1 MECAS
6 IPRTESHPLR
16 ARARSEG
23 LLNFLRGQKLLTAE
37 IAEKLPQG
45 AQRKA
50 RREKLAEIAEK
61 PSEKLQRRSL
71 ALERD
76 LLCVLRGL
84 SPRPLRLKALGAW
97 LLIVV
102 DDTADALFENHD
114 VKVDEQPDLKVQ
126 QAQVRK

>member
-1 MECAS
+1 LECAS

-50 RREKLAEIAEK
+50 RREKLAEISEK

-76 LLCVLRGL
+76 LLCVLRVL

-97 LLIVV
+97 LLIV
-102 DDTADALFENHD
+102 DDTPDALFENHD